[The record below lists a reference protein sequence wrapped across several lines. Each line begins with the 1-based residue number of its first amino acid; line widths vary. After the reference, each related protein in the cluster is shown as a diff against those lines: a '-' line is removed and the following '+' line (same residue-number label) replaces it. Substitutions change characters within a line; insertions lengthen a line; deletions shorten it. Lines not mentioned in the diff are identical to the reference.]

1 MPRLC
6 PGEISALA
14 VPLRRMARQIAA
26 QSRLCGFGGLP
37 GSGSPADAG
46 RCGCL
51 LRASTLTLDACSC
64 VVVGR
69 DDAIRDGLRCLP
81 YAQKRTSG
89 LAFSTSALMPL
100 AEAMLMA
107 EFVCI
112 RRALS
117 VARKRLET
125 GPA

>member
-1 MPRLC
+1 MHSGRLRVAGC
-6 PGEISALA
+6 KVLMSVMG
-14 VPLRRMARQIAA
+14 
-26 QSRLCGFGGLP
+26 QSRRFGGVP
-37 GSGSPADAG
+37 M
-46 RCGCL
+46 
-51 LRASTLTLDACSC
+51 
-64 VVVGR
+64 
-69 DDAIRDGLRCLP
+69 
-81 YAQKRTSG
+81 TSG
-89 LAFSTSALMPL
+89 LPLKTDIVTVRRDVSNVPL

>member
-1 MPRLC
+1 MVGCHAL
-6 PGEISALA
+6 EALA
-14 VPLRRMARQIAA
+14 GYRLGRHKPERPEIPAA
-26 QSRLCGFGGLP
+26 DQRPASSRLP
-37 GSGSPADAG
+37 RIKAG
-46 RCGCL
+46 K
-51 LRASTLTLDACSC
+51 
-64 VVVGR
+64 
-69 DDAIRDGLRCLP
+69 
-81 YAQKRTSG
+81 AQREHM
-89 LAFSTSALMPL
+89 FSAVHPITDVAKILQHVRLVPL

>member
-1 MPRLC
+1 MER
-6 PGEISALA
+6 S
-14 VPLRRMARQIAA
+14 
-26 QSRLCGFGGLP
+26 
-37 GSGSPADAG
+37 
-46 RCGCL
+46 
-51 LRASTLTLDACSC
+51 
-64 VVVGR
+64 
-69 DDAIRDGLRCLP
+69 RDGSKPLVLSGRTIHG
-81 YAQKRTSG
+81 AQPTFATN
-89 LAFSTSALMPL
+89 LPL

>member
-1 MPRLC
+1 M
-6 PGEISALA
+6 SALRPEA
-14 VPLRRMARQIAA
+14 DIWA
-26 QSRLCGFGGLP
+26 GLQHV
-37 GSGSPADAG
+37 
-46 RCGCL
+46 CF
-51 LRASTLTLDACSC
+51 
-64 VVVGR
+64 V
-69 DDAIRDGLRCLP
+69 
-81 YAQKRTSG
+81 
-89 LAFSTSALMPL
+89 PL

>member
-1 MPRLC
+1 MSVGGSDSDFDVSKR
-6 PGEISALA
+6 EIRFAPINGHRQLGAA
-14 VPLRRMARQIAA
+14 VRNV
-26 QSRLCGFGGLP
+26 S
-37 GSGSPADAG
+37 
-46 RCGCL
+46 
-51 LRASTLTLDACSC
+51 
-64 VVVGR
+64 
-69 DDAIRDGLRCLP
+69 
-81 YAQKRTSG
+81 
-89 LAFSTSALMPL
+89 L